1 MNKRNNGTAEYEIL
15 QNRFTSFICTS
26 MRNARINYLKKESVR
41 ANHTYE
47 MEDEKFALI
56 PDDSDFVSVLCNSES
71 LSNALKQIDERERMV
86 ILSRVL
92 EEKSFEEIAD
102 KLGLKY
108 KGVAAIYYRGI
119 AKLRDILKGE
129 L

>member
-47 MEDEKFALI
+47 MEDEKFALMV
-56 PDDSDFVSVLCNSES
+56 FVKMQHQHLVFLLLKKILYFLQKTDIFLCLYGYTGKNCD
-71 LSNALKQIDERERMV
+71 KFK
-86 ILSRVL
+86 
-92 EEKSFEEIAD
+92 EEQ
-102 KLGLKY
+102 L
-108 KGVAAIYYRGI
+108 
-119 AKLRDILKGE
+119 
-129 L
+129 